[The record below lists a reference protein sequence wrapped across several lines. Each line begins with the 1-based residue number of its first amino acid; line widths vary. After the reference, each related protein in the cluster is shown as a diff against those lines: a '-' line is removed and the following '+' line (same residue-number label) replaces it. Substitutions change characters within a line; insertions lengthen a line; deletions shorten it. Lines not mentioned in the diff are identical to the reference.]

1 MDNNC
6 GNCKHWQYPVRLR
19 DRTDWADCCRVIVT
33 LQPKLLNCYN
43 QIDEVTREY
52 FKVPFSP
59 HDIKYWVYNE
69 RFMNLYNNVL
79 YCKPNEF
86 LAWIPVRRYTVK
98 EEDMKYDQQGAE
110 RMAVVKL
117 HYFQT
122 NKDYVCNQWEEK

>member
-6 GNCKHWQYPVRLR
+6 GNCKHWQYPIRLR

-59 HDIKYWVYNE
+59 HDVKYWIYNE
-69 RFMNLYNNVL
+69 RFMSWYNNICWYV
-79 YCKPNEF
+79 NDNR
-86 LAWIPVRRYTVK
+86 VRRIIVK
-98 EEDMKYDQQGAE
+98 EEDMKYDQHGAE
-110 RMAVVKL
+110 RLAVIKL

-122 NKDYVCNQWEEK
+122 NKDYKCNLWEEK

>member
-1 MDNNC
+1 MNKCKD
-6 GNCKHWQYPVRLR
+6 CKHWQCNNRLR
-19 DRTDWADCCRVIVT
+19 DRTSYSDCYRVIGS
-33 LQPKLLNCYN
+33 LQPKLFLCYN

-59 HDIKYWVYNE
+59 HDVKYWVYNE
-69 RFMNLYNNVL
+69 RFMKLYSAIFPDGVWNCMIGSGFRC
-79 YCKPNEF
+79 YQ
-86 LAWIPVRRYTVK
+86 IR

-122 NKDYVCNQWEEK
+122 NKDYTCERWEAK